1 LSIAEMLSRLVKAD
15 NTVDLIWI
23 RVRNAVFCIPGHQ
36 AAQEQAATGV
46 RLKDVITRFVLT
58 AVAIGLAI
66 TGLVYAD
73 DNVREVQTKLSDEG
87 FYRGEIDGAYSS
99 DLATALTRYQVRNGL
114 PITGQLDTE
123 TAKALDAKPAVGPPT
138 GNDQTQSSE
147 TWRRLRKQERRAA
160 TSPRRSDIAAT
171 DAQEKSSPST
181 DEAAET
187 NTETRV
193 RSARATTAKTSSETT
208 EPASAPPATTR
219 TLRET
224 TEPASAPPATARTLR
239 ETTEPVS
246 APPAT
251 ARTSRET
258 TEPAGS
264 IPATGSESM
273 RPVPAP
279 PVTTSTDEFSTERLR
294 DYVAAFVLAGL
305 DRNVGAETEFFA
317 DRVKYYDQ
325 GVLDREKIRNN
336 LQNYAERWPQRRF
349 WFAGNITIEPPQ
361 LIIIIGVPE
370 HRKRVRVTFPLRYE
384 LRNGATYSSGTVN
397 KTLVLEP
404 VGDDLQIVAVS
415 ERKA

>member
-1 LSIAEMLSRLVKAD
+1 MARIS
-15 NTVDLIWI
+15 
-23 RVRNAVFCIPGHQ
+23 G
-36 AAQEQAATGV
+36 AQEQAAPSV
-46 RLKDVITRFVLT
+46 RLKDVITRFVLI
-58 AVAIGLAI
+58 AVTIGLTI

-99 DLATALTRYQVRNGL
+99 DLATALTRYQARNGL

-138 GNDQTQSSE
+138 TNDQTQSSE
-147 TWRRLRKQERRAA
+147 TWRRLRKREQRTA
-160 TSPRRSDIAAT
+160 TSPRRSDTAAT

-181 DEAAET
+181 DEAAGT

-193 RSARATTAKTSSETT
+193 RSARATTGKTSSETT
-208 EPASAPPATTR
+208 EPASAPPA
-219 TLRET
+219 
-224 TEPASAPPATARTLR
+224 ARTLR

-279 PVTTSTDEFSTERLR
+279 PVTTSTDEFSTERVR

-325 GVLDREKIRNN
+325 GVIDREKIRND
-336 LQNYAERWPQRRF
+336 LQNYATRWPERRF
-349 WFAGNITIEPPQ
+349 WFAGNITIEPQQ

-370 HRKRVRVTFPLRYE
+370 RRKRVRVTFPLRYE
-384 LRNGATYSSGTVN
+384 LRNGARYSSGTVN

-404 VGDDLQIVAVS
+404 VGDDLQIVAIS
-415 ERKA
+415 ERKAE